1 MTIRESDDKIVNVAE
16 NGRDFTEEN
25 EERRPQGIGEQPG
38 IRRKRTPLRGQ
49 KNLKK
54 VVDKKKAMW

>member
-1 MTIRESDDKIVNVAE
+1 MTIKESDDKIVNVAE
-16 NGRDFTEEN
+16 NRRDFTEKN
-25 EERRPQGIGEQPG
+25 EERRPQGIGELPG

-49 KNLKK
+49 KDLKK

>member
-38 IRRKRTPLRGQ
+38 IGEKRTPLRGQ

-54 VVDKKKAMW
+54 AVDKKKAMW

>member
-1 MTIRESDDKIVNVAE
+1 MTIRGCDDKIVNVAE
-16 NGRDFTEEN
+16 NGRDFAEEKRTGGRKGL
-25 EERRPQGIGEQPG
+25 ESSRESERRGL
-38 IRRKRTPLRGQ
+38 RRGQ

>member
-25 EERRPQGIGEQPG
+25 EERRPQGIGELPG
-38 IRRKRTPLRGQ
+38 IRRKRTPIRGQ

-54 VVDKKKAMW
+54 VVDNDTAM

>member
-25 EERRPQGIGEQPG
+25 EERRPQGIGELPG
-38 IRRKRTPLRGQ
+38 IRKKRAPLRGQ

-54 VVDKKKAMW
+54 VVDKKKAIW

>member
-38 IRRKRTPLRGQ
+38 IRRKRTPGRDQ

-54 VVDKKKAMW
+54 LVDKKKAMW

>member
-25 EERRPQGIGEQPG
+25 EERRPQGIGEQLG
-38 IRRKRTPLRGQ
+38 IGEKRNPLRGQ